1 MPPLTRA
8 HRDDIFFTELAKDG
22 FITRAAKVAGIDR
35 SGAYKLYK
43 ADPEFAERW
52 DAALDEYHDKLEE
65 EARRRAVDGSDKGV
79 WHQGVQVGT
88 EKQYSDS
95 LLALMLKAK
104 RKKEYGD
111 ASRMELANAP
121 GESFRIEES
130 PTQITRRIAFVLA
143 AGLRALQNQ
152 PAAVQDD
159 GGDLA

>member
-1 MPPLTRA
+1 MKPHEIKR
-8 HRDDIFFTELAKDG
+8 DIFITELAKDG
-22 FITRAAKVAGIDR
+22 YVTRAAAVAGLDR

-52 DAALDEYHDKLEE
+52 DAAMEEYHDKLEQ
-65 EARRRAVDGSDKGV
+65 EARRRAVDGWDKGV
-79 WHQGVQVGT
+79 WHQGVQVGA

-104 RKKEYGD
+104 RRKEYGD

-121 GESFRIEES
+121 GESFRVEES
-130 PTQITRRIAFVLA
+130 PTQVVRRIAFALT

-152 PAAVQDD
+152 PATVQDD